1 MIEDTFEEKPKL
13 YNKATIVVFSI
24 LLSTFFGG
32 IIYSQNL
39 SKTGNRNQ
47 IGPVLIFCI
56 IWNIIF
62 FKLTNRYTDNFI
74 VTFILP
80 NLLGG
85 LLLSTLFWKHHFGD
99 LDFKV
104 RSIWMPLIIV
114 LSTYGLFIGV
124 RFLRGV

>member
-13 YNKATIVVFSI
+13 YNKATIIVFSI

-114 LSTYGLFIGV
+114 LSIYGLFIGV

>member
-13 YNKATIVVFSI
+13 YNRATIVIFSI
-24 LLSTFFGG
+24 FLSTFFGG

-39 SKTGNRNQ
+39 SETGNRKQ

-62 FKLTNRYTDNFI
+62 FKLVDRYSDDFLI
-74 VTFILP
+74 TFILP

-85 LLLSTLFWKHHFGD
+85 LVLSTLFWKHHFGD

-114 LSTYGLFIGV
+114 LLVYGLFIGLKFFV
-124 RFLRGV
+124 R

>member
-1 MIEDTFEEKPKL
+1 MKDTFEEKPKL
-13 YNKATIVVFSI
+13 YNKTTIVVFSI

-32 IIYSQNL
+32 IVYSQNL
-39 SKTGNRNQ
+39 SETGNRKQ
-47 IGPVLIFCI
+47 IASVLIFCM

-62 FKLTNRYTDNFI
+62 FKLTGRYTDNFI

-85 LLLSTLFWKHHFGD
+85 LVLSTLFWKHHFGD

-114 LSTYGLFIGV
+114 LFIYGLFIGLRFFV
-124 RFLRGV
+124 R